1 MTFVKRVLQA
11 TINLGEGQFGDD
23 KGPDVTLSGLR
34 MMASIVGTNGESQG
48 ELQLRI
54 FGLPLA
60 MMNQL
65 TLTTI
70 QTQQLRRNTILLAAG
85 DEGGQLSV
93 VYSGTIDACFAEFQ
107 SAPDVVFS
115 IYARSMAYQSVKPV
129 NARSYPGS
137 TSTFE
142 ILIDMAL
149 EAGLLFEN
157 KGDDV
162 VLANPYFPGTVWDQI
177 KACCRAARLNY
188 TVDRGV
194 LSVWPRGDSRASD
207 ETSTLSAANGMVG
220 YPTVSP
226 GGISVLTR
234 FNPALKVGT
243 KVNVVSDITIAQ
255 GEWNTYKL
263 SHSLESERPGGAW
276 FSQIECARLIPS

>member
-34 MMASIVGTNGESQG
+34 MMASIVNTNGEAQG

-54 FGLPLA
+54 FGLPLE

-70 QTQQLRRNTILLAAG
+70 QTQQLRRNTILVVAG
-85 DEGGQLSV
+85 DEGGPLSV
-93 VYSGTIDACFAEFQ
+93 VYSGTIDACFSEFQ

-115 IYARSMAYQSVKPV
+115 IYAKSMAYQSVRPV
-129 NARSYPGS
+129 AARSYVGS
-137 TSTFE
+137 TSVFE

-149 EAGLLFEN
+149 DAGLLFEN

-162 VLANPYFPGTVWDQI
+162 ILSNPYFPGTVWEQI
-177 KACCRAARLNY
+177 KTCCKAARLNY
-188 TVDRGV
+188 TVENGV
-194 LSVWPRGDSRASD
+194 LSVWPRTGSRASD
-207 ETSTLSAANGMVG
+207 EAITLSAANGMVG
-220 YPTVSP
+220 YPTISP
-226 GGISVLTR
+226 GGIAVTTR

-243 KVNVVSDITIAQ
+243 KVNVVSDITIAN
-255 GEWNTYKL
+255 GEWNTYTL
-263 SHSLESERPGGAW
+263 SHALESERPGGAW
-276 FSQIECARLIPS
+276 FSQVKCARLIPS